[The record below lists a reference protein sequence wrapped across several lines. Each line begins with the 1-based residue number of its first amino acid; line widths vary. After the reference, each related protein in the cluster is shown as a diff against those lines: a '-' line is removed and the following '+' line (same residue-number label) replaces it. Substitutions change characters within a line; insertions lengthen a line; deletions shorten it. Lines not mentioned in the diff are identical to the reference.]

1 MAKKDEDKLVRY
13 MVTFNKHDPF
23 DADVIKFLESIN
35 NRSNFMRNL
44 LLHYVWATKNG
55 GHAGSI
61 YEEGTPN
68 FEGPKKTYEDSDESQ
83 QPKEKRM
90 TLKELKERK

>member
-1 MAKKDEDKLVRY
+1 

-44 LLHYVWATKNG
+44 LLHYVWATKMVVMLDQ
-55 GHAGSI
+55 
-61 YEEGTPN
+61 YMRKEPRTL
-68 FEGPKKTYEDSDESQ
+68 KDLKTYVDTDESQ

>member
-1 MAKKDEDKLVRY
+1 MAKKDEEELQRY
-13 MVTFNKHDPF
+13 MTTFNKHDPF
-23 DADVIKFLESIN
+23 DADVIKFMEGIK
-35 NRSNFMRNL
+35 NRSNFIRNL
-44 LLHYVWATKNG
+44 LLHYVWTKKNG

-61 YEEGTPN
+61 YDNAPN
-68 FEGPKKTYEDSDESQ
+68 FEGPKKTYEETDESQ